1 MLTKHPKAAR
11 RAFALAAAAA
21 VTALG
26 VPAAAQSAAA
36 AEGEVSTVGIR
47 ASVTVAKML
56 RHERALQAIADTYGG
71 GNRLAGTIGYD
82 KSGEYV
88 EAQLRSWGYE
98 PVRHNFR
105 FTLVAER
112 TPSVLT
118 QITPTPTTYVNG
130 VDFAIMTYS
139 GSGDVTA
146 AVQAVDLVVPMPA
159 DAPASTST
167 SGCEAADFAGF
178 GPGNIA
184 LLQRGLCTFGV
195 KADNAKAAGAA
206 GVIVMNEG
214 QEALGRAGL
223 LSGTLGEPPRTLPV
237 VGTSYTHG
245 VDLANG
251 VTNGITGSTVRLRT
265 DTIAE
270 DRDTFNILA
279 ETRGG
284 NPNSVMVV
292 GAHLD
297 SVARGPG
304 INDNGSGSAGILEIA
319 RAIAMDPEYADP
331 ATGIRNKVRFAW
343 WGAEEHGL
351 IGSTRYVSSLGADE
365 LAKIKLNLNFDM
377 IASPNYGRFVY
388 DGDNSQFPVSGGSAE
403 GPAGSGEIERIFHD
417 YFGSV
422 ALASEETAFS
432 GRSDYGPFI
441 ARGIPAGGLFTGAEG
456 VKTAAQVAKFGG
468 TAGVAYDRCYH
479 LGCDTLANLNLT
491 GFEEM
496 ADAAAHTA
504 LTLAY
509 RDLVQRPL
517 VDPAGPVGPA
527 GGTGTGS
534 GGGLH
539 SDDDHDHDPVSS

>member
-11 RAFALAAAAA
+11 RTLAFAAAAA

-36 AEGEVSTVGIR
+36 AEGEVSTAGIR

-56 RHERALQAIADTYGG
+56 RHQRALQTIADTHGG

-88 EAQLRSWGYE
+88 EAQLRSWGYQ

-118 QITPTPTTYVNG
+118 QVAPTPTSYVNG
-130 VDFAIMTYS
+130 VEFAIMSYS

-178 GPGNIA
+178 VPGNIA
-184 LLQRGLCTFGV
+184 LMQRGLCTFGE
-195 KADNAKAAGAA
+195 KADNAKAAGAT

-223 LSGTLGEPPRTLPV
+223 LNGTLGEPPRTIPA
-237 VGTSYTHG
+237 VGISYALG

-251 VTNGITGSTVRLRT
+251 VTSGTTGTTMRLRT

-279 ETRGG
+279 ETPGG
-284 NPNSVMVV
+284 DPNSVMVV

-304 INDNGSGSAGILEIA
+304 INDNGSGSAGVLEIA
-319 RAIAMDPEYADP
+319 RAMAEDPEHADP
-331 ATGIRNKVRFAW
+331 ATGIRNKIRFAW

-351 IGSTRYVSSLGADE
+351 IGSTRYVNSLSAAE

-388 DGDNSQFPVSGGSAE
+388 DGDNSRFGVGAGSAA
-403 GPAGSGEIERIFHD
+403 GPQGSGEIERIFHD

-422 ALASEETAFS
+422 SLASEETPFS

-441 ARGIPAGGLFTGAEG
+441 AKGIPAGGLFTGAEG
-456 VKTAAQVAKFGG
+456 VKTAEQVAKFGG

-479 LGCDTLANLNLT
+479 LGCDTLANLNLA

-504 LTLAY
+504 LRLAY
-509 RDLVQRPL
+509 RDLTARPL
-517 VDPAGPVGPA
+517 VNPSGPVGPA

-539 SDDDHDHDPVSS
+539 EDHDHDPVTS